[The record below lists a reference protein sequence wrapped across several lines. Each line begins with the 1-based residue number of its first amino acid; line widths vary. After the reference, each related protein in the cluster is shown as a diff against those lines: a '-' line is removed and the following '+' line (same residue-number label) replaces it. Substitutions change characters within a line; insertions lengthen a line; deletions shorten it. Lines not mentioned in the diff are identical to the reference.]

1 MHSHAL
7 RKLILLLQRSRRD
20 LCLVQGKPAPIS
32 KATVKKT
39 RRDFVKSTATAG
51 VAAGLLSTS
60 LPKAF
65 AFGHKAP
72 RIAIIGA
79 GVAGL
84 NAAYQLRKAGLKANV
99 YEASNRL
106 GGRIHSLQNA
116 LGMDLTVELGGELI
130 NTDHDD
136 MLGLVEDFGL
146 QLFSRRDDA
155 AAGTAEDV
163 AYYFAGKSWSDDEL
177 APLLAPMVEQIVS
190 DNALLD
196 ADWDT
201 YAADLDN
208 ISVKDYLDRHA
219 DLISRPFVRTIFED
233 TIRTEY
239 GVEPQESS
247 ALQFLYL
254 LPTVDGQEVDLLGY
268 SDEVYT
274 VIGGN
279 SRIIRGLE
287 LSLQGNIHKGYQ
299 LEQVTQHK
307 GASYALHF
315 KNDHVVEADYVIFAL
330 PNRAL
335 RGIQLRVD
343 LPRAFRRLIKIA
355 NLGRNEKL
363 IAGFNTRAWH
373 GDGGFDLGA
382 WTDLGFSE
390 VWDAAQREANK
401 TQGALTYFLGGADV
415 DTLAHSMASA
425 AATAEKFTDSLNKFI
440 PGVSAEFAHR
450 QVKTDWKNNPFIG
463 GGYINYQPGVLTK
476 FGDFFWVESDDLDE
490 AQSLVFGN
498 LIFAGEQFSDEFYG
512 FMNGGAQTGRLAAAA
527 VIDRVAK

>member
-20 LCLVQGKPAPIS
+20 LRLAQGKPAPIS
-32 KATVKKT
+32 KATFKKT

-65 AFGHKAP
+65 ASAHKAP

-84 NAAYQLRKAGLKANV
+84 NAAYQLRKAGLKADV
-99 YEASNRL
+99 YEASHRL

-130 NTDHDD
+130 NTDHAD
-136 MLGLVEDFGL
+136 MLGLVDDFGL
-146 QLFSRRDDA
+146 QLFSRIDDA
-155 AAGTAEDV
+155 DAGVVENT
-163 AYYFAGKSWSDDEL
+163 AYYFAGKSWSEEEL
-177 APLLAPMVEQIVS
+177 ATLLASMVEQIAN

-196 ADWDT
+196 SDWDT
-201 YAADLDN
+201 YAPDLD
-208 ISVKDYLDRHA
+208 SLSAKDYLDRHS
-219 DLISRPFVRTIFED
+219 DLISRPFIRTIFED

-247 ALQFLYL
+247 ALQLLSL
-254 LPTVDGQEVDLLGY
+254 LPTVDGQEVDLLSY

-287 LSLQGNIHKGYQ
+287 LSLQDNIHKGYQ
-299 LEQVTQHK
+299 LEHITK
-307 GASYALHF
+307 PKDASYALHF
-315 KNDHVVEADYVIFAL
+315 KNNRVVEADYVVFAM

-335 RGIQLRVD
+335 REIELRVD
-343 LPRAFRRLIKIA
+343 VPRAFRRLIKVA

-363 IAGFNTRAWH
+363 IAGYNTRAWRTE
-373 GDGGFDLGA
+373 GGFDLEA

-390 VWDAAQREANK
+390 VWDAAQREADK
-401 TQGALTYFLGGADV
+401 PQGALTYFLGGADV
-415 DTLAHSMASA
+415 DNLAHSKVSA
-425 AATAEKFTDSLNKFI
+425 ADTAKKFTHGLNKFI
-440 PGVSAEFAHR
+440 PGFAAAFAHR

-476 FGDFFWVESDDLDE
+476 FSEFFWVESDDPDE
-490 AQSLVFGN
+490 VQSLVFGN
-498 LIFAGEQFSDEFYG
+498 LVFAGEQFSDAFYG

-527 VIDRVAK
+527 IVDRIAK